1 MNRISL
7 LALAV
12 AVLSG
17 CSSIQST
24 IGIDP
29 GEQFVLG
36 GSQEGAFT
44 AELLNVGPES
54 VRVSEATAA
63 GDTLLI
69 TTLAPGR
76 AARASFPA
84 GSAALLAN
92 PSRQEASVRAVIRGD
107 TNLGMRYVPVGD

>member
-1 MNRISL
+1 MKIATLSL

-12 AVLSG
+12 LAG
-17 CSSIQST
+17 CSSIRST

-36 GSQEGAFT
+36 GSQKGAFT

-54 VRVSEATAA
+54 VRIYEATAE
-63 GDTLLI
+63 GDTFLV

-76 AARASFPA
+76 AARALFAA

-92 PSRQEASVRAVIRGD
+92 PSSQEASIKAVVRGD
-107 TNLGMRYVPVGD
+107 TNLGMRYVPVD